1 MVPPFTLGLEFSG
14 IIVSAP
20 PSSIYQPGDAVF
32 GDYGG
37 SYTEFIVLPADSPV
51 LQRVP
56 SGWSLADAAGLGATL
71 PVSYGALALGGG
83 LKPGETVLVHSAA
96 GGLGIMAV
104 QIAAALG
111 CRVLGTAGSPDKCR
125 YAERYGARQCFDY
138 SHDDWWKQ
146 VLEAT
151 DGQGVN
157 VVFDP
162 VGLVDLSLKCIAH
175 RGRVL
180 VVGFAGREGQM
191 EKIAMNR
198 VLLKQVNL
206 IGYV

>member
-1 MVPPFTLGLEFSG
+1 ML
-14 IIVSAP
+14 
-20 PSSIYQPGDAVF
+20 

-37 SYTEFIVLPADSPV
+37 SYSEFIVLPADSPA

-56 SGWSLADAAGLGATL
+56 SGWSFTDAAGLGTTL

-83 LKPGETVLVHSAA
+83 LKAGETVLVHSAA

-104 QIAAALG
+104 QIAVAKG
-111 CRVLGTAGSPDKCR
+111 CRVLGTAGTAAKCA
-125 YAERYGARQCFDY
+125 YAQRHGANRCFDY
-138 SHDDWWKQ
+138 SQHNWWKH
-146 VLEAT
+146 VLEVT
-151 DGQGVN
+151 DGRGVD

-180 VVGFAGREGQM
+180 VVGFARREGRM
-191 EKIAMNR
+191 EKIAINR